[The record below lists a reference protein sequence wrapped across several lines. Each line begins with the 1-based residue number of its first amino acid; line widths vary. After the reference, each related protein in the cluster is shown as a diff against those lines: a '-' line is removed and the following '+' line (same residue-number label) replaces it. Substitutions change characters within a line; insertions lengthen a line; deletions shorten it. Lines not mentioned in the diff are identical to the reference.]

1 MTGASRSTIDK
12 KINKINIPKGE
23 ETEMSQ
29 ITLNVPDISC
39 AHCEKT
45 VVGALQGK
53 PGVKAVQVNIP
64 AKSVYLDYDENAFSL
79 DQLKEVLD
87 EEGYPV
93 AGTTDGGAPDGRGQ
107 NFIPL
112 SSK

>member
-1 MTGASRSTIDK
+1 
-12 KINKINIPKGE
+12 
-23 ETEMSQ
+23 MSQ

-45 VVGALQGK
+45 VVNALQGK
-53 PGVKAVQVNIP
+53 PGVKSVQVNIP
-64 AKSVYLDYDENAFSL
+64 AKKVMLDYDESRMPL
-79 DQLKEVLD
+79 DEVKEILD

-93 AGTTDGGAPDGRGQ
+93 ESTEEGFAPMPKG
-107 NFIPL
+107 FIPL